1 MVIFSISGILSLGGG
16 RRLNASQLRG
26 FRRQIFMNRYPIISI
41 AIIYLIVIYS
51 TITPNVFA
59 QNAPDEKINLGEI
72 IEIALQENPALRA
85 MQKSWDAAKAKIPQ
99 AKDFADP
106 NFGVMFNKVPG
117 GGADIIDPNASM
129 YQISQMLPFPGKR
142 GLKEKIARKGAEI
155 AKENYEA
162 KRLDITS
169 KVKMAYYHLYMAY
182 KAIEI
187 NEENV
192 QLRRHFL
199 EVAQTK
205 YATGQVP
212 QHDVIKAQI
221 ELAKLINEGITLKQQ
236 QETAEA
242 ALNILLNRPPQS
254 PLGVPEDFE
263 ITPFNYTL
271 EGLQQIALGKR
282 PDLKAARIAIEK
294 NEAAKALA
302 KRNYYPN
309 FMLMFERMPGQRGS
323 GSWNAMV
330 GINVPLFFKDK
341 YDYKV
346 KETQANI
353 EAAQASY
360 EKMRNMASFEI
371 KDLSVK
377 LQTAQRL
384 ENLFRTTHIPLAEQ
398 GLKAAETGYIAGA
411 VDYLNLIESERVL
424 FNFKLQH
431 YRALTNAQKLKAQ
444 LEKAVGSNL
453 E

>member
-1 MVIFSISGILSLGGG
+1 M
-16 RRLNASQLRG
+16 
-26 FRRQIFMNRYPIISI
+26 
-41 AIIYLIVIYS
+41 AICLTVTS
-51 TITPNVFA
+51 NVFA
-59 QNAPDEKINLGEI
+59 QGTSDEKLNLKEI
-72 IEIALQENPALRA
+72 IEIALQENPELRA
-85 MQKSWDAAKAKIPQ
+85 TQKSWEAAKAKIPQ

-106 NFGVMFNKVPG
+106 NFGVMFNKIPG
-117 GGADIIDPNASM
+117 GGVDVIDPNASM
-129 YQISQMLPFPGKR
+129 YQITQMLPFPGKR
-142 GLKEKIARKGAEI
+142 SLKEKVAQKNTGIAREK
-155 AKENYEA
+155 YEA
-162 KRLDITS
+162 KKLDITS
-169 KVKMAYYHLYMAY
+169 KVKMTYYNLYMAY

-192 QLRRHFL
+192 KLRRHFL
-199 EVAQTK
+199 QVAQTK

-221 ELAKLINEGITLKQQ
+221 ELAKLINEGITLQQ
-236 QETAEA
+236 QKETAEA
-242 ALNILLNRPPQS
+242 ALNILLNRQPQS

-263 ITPFNYTL
+263 LSPFNYTL
-271 EGLQQIALGKR
+271 EGLQQIALEKH
-282 PDLKAARIAIEK
+282 PELKTSRIAIEK
-294 NEAAKALA
+294 NEAAYALA

-323 GSWNAMV
+323 GSWNAMI
-330 GINVPLFFKDK
+330 GINLPLFFKDK

-353 EAAQASY
+353 EAAKASY

-371 KDLSVK
+371 KDLLVK

-398 GLKAAETGYIAGA
+398 GLKSAETGYIAGT
-411 VDYLNLIESERVL
+411 VDFLNLIESERML

-431 YRALTNAQKLKAQ
+431 YRALTNVQKLRAQ
-444 LEKAVGSNL
+444 LEKAVGVSL

>member
-1 MVIFSISGILSLGGG
+1 MKKYST
-16 RRLNASQLRG
+16 
-26 FRRQIFMNRYPIISI
+26 ISI
-41 AIIYLIVIYS
+41 AIIYLVFIYS
-51 TITPNVFA
+51 NLTGNLFA
-59 QNAPDEKINLGEI
+59 QNLPAEKLNLREI
-72 IEIALQENPALRA
+72 IEIALQENPELRA
-85 MQKSWDAAKAKIPQ
+85 AQKSWDAAKAKIPQ

-106 NFGVMFNKVPG
+106 NFGVMFNRVPG

-142 GLKEKIARKGAEI
+142 GLKEKIAKKGAEI
-155 AKENYEA
+155 AKEKYEA
-162 KRLDITS
+162 KKLDITS
-169 KVKMAYYHLYMAY
+169 RVKMAYYNLYMAY
-182 KAIEI
+182 KTIEI

-192 QLRRHFL
+192 KLRRHFL

-221 ELAKLINEGITLKQQ
+221 ELVKLVNEGLTLQQ
-236 QETAEA
+236 QKETAEA
-242 ALNILLNRPPQS
+242 ALNILLNRQPQS
-254 PLGVPEDFE
+254 PLGVPDDFE
-263 ITPFNYTL
+263 LKPFNYTL
-271 EGLQQIALGKR
+271 EGLQQIALERR
-282 PDLKAARIAIEK
+282 PDLKSSRIAIEK
-294 NEAAKALA
+294 NEAAYALA

-341 YDYKV
+341 YDYKI

-353 EAAQASY
+353 EVAKASY

-371 KDLSVK
+371 KDLLVK

-384 ENLFRTTHIPLAEQ
+384 ENLLRTTHIPLAEQ
-398 GLKAAETGYIAGA
+398 GLKAAETGYTAGT
-411 VDYLNLIESERVL
+411 VDFLNLVESERVL

-431 YRALTNAQKLKAQ
+431 YRALTNVQKLRAQ
-444 LEKAVGSNL
+444 LEKAVGINL